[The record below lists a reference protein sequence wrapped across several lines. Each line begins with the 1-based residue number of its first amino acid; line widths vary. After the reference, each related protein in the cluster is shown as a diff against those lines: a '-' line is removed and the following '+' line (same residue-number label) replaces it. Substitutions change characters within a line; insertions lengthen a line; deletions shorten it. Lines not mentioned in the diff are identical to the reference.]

1 MQNCSAV
8 QYSPPLGE
16 NNAVKERFSTLFRAM
31 ETPLGINGES
41 NMKRVGNLWEE
52 MLSDENIERAI
63 INVNKSHRWIRNHQ
77 PNKTVMWVESTTD
90 ERIKELRQI
99 ILDGFEPTELK
110 VKRRYDRNAKKWRDI
125 AEPKLY
131 PDQYVHHILIQ
142 VLEPIMMRGMDA
154 YCCGSIKGRGSHWG
168 VKKIQKWMK
177 DDIKG
182 TRWCV
187 ELDIYHF
194 YEQLQPGVVMDRM
207 RHLIKD
213 RSVLD
218 LIERV
223 MKHGVTIGAYFSQ
236 WFANTVL
243 QPLDA
248 VIRKYDVK
256 HYLRY
261 MDNFTVFASNK
272 RVLRKV
278 VNVVRRWLEK
288 HQMMLKGNWQYFKT
302 KVRMP
307 NALGY
312 RYGHGYTIIRKG
324 RLLSLKRQ
332 VASYYRQ
339 QGNVS
344 PKFAMS
350 LLARI
355 SGLLYCDSRH
365 IFEKIIPKGMQKT
378 LKNIVRVY
386 QTTSLVSWELCMMK
400 YMERKAV

>member
-1 MQNCSAV
+1 MN
-8 QYSPPLGE
+8 
-16 NNAVKERFSTLFRAM
+16 
-31 ETPLGINGES
+31 
-41 NMKRVGNLWEE
+41 RVGHLWDD
-52 MLSDENIERAI
+52 MLSDENIRLAVI
-63 INVNKSHRWIRNHQ
+63 YVNKSHRWIRNHQ
-77 PNKTVMWVESTTD
+77 PNETVMWVESTID

-99 ILDGFEPTELK
+99 ILGGFEPTAPK

-131 PDQYVHHILIQ
+131 PDQYVHHMLIQ
-142 VLEPIMMRGMDA
+142 VLEPVMMRGMDA

-168 VKKIQKWMK
+168 VRKIQKWMEN
-177 DDIKG
+177 DIKG
-182 TRWCV
+182 TKWCA

-194 YEQLQPGVVMDRM
+194 YEQLKPEVVMDRM

-213 RSVLD
+213 RNVLD

-243 QPLDA
+243 QPLD
-248 VIRKYDVK
+248 VIIRTYGIK

-261 MDNFTVFASNK
+261 MDNFTIFASNK

-278 VNVVRRWLEK
+278 ISVIKEWLEAHGMK
-288 HQMMLKGNWQYFKT
+288 VKGNWQYFKT
-302 KVRMP
+302 SVRMP

-312 RYGHGYTIIRKG
+312 RYGHGYTVIRKG

-332 VASYYRQ
+332 VSSYYRQ
-339 QGNVS
+339 KGNVS
-344 PKFAMS
+344 AKFAMS

-355 SGLLYCDSRH
+355 SGLIYCDSRH
-365 IFEKIIPKGMQKT
+365 IFERYIPKGLQKR
-378 LKNIVRVY
+378 LKDIVRVF
-386 QTTSLVSWELCMMK
+386 QAMELVTWECCMAK
-400 YMERKAV
+400 YMERKMA